1 MKELVHATS
10 RDTFVMTR
18 QNLKGP
24 GLEIRV
30 ANRRVSPPINNTGI
44 WQDLSRGRVRD
55 MVGIRAR
62 LHTS

>member
-30 ANRRVSPPINNTGI
+30 ANQRVPPPINNTGI
-44 WQDLSRGRVRD
+44 WQDLSRE
-55 MVGIRAR
+55 
-62 LHTS
+62 